1 LVLDWFLPAWNP
13 NFYLNLTKGQQL
25 PILSWVTR
33 VTNISRIELKSR
45 RITSHDVAKL
55 AGVSRTT
62 VSFVLNNVPG
72 VSISQATRQRVL
84 EAAKQLNYH
93 PHATGKKLASG
104 KSYTLGLVLLQNPE
118 QVFEDAFL
126 IQVLLGVEQAASRQG
141 FNVLLKPVAPDDNSG
156 YSRLINENHVDGIIL
171 SGPRQDDDEIVRLKS
186 EGVPIMLMGQLP
198 ESGIPF
204 VDVDAIE
211 GAAIAVRHLLEL
223 GRRRIAM
230 ITNASLNYI
239 SAQHRRSGYEQ
250 SIADSGLFL
259 EEELVREGDYT
270 PASGFRA
277 MQILLNLPR
286 RPDAVFI
293 ASDVVA
299 IGAIQAIKQA
309 GLRIPEDIAVV
320 GFDDVPL
327 SEYYDPPLTTL
338 RLPAFGLGWASGE
351 RLVRIIQGE
360 ELSQP
365 GLVLDSEL
373 VVRASSIGNTFSA

>member
-1 LVLDWFLPAWNP
+1 
-13 NFYLNLTKGQQL
+13 
-25 PILSWVTR
+25 
-33 VTNISRIELKSR
+33 
-45 RITSHDVAKL
+45 
-55 AGVSRTT
+55 
-62 VSFVLNNVPG
+62 
-72 VSISQATRQRVL
+72 
-84 EAAKQLNYH
+84 
-93 PHATGKKLASG
+93 
-104 KSYTLGLVLLQNPE
+104 
-118 QVFEDAFL
+118 
-126 IQVLLGVEQAASRQG
+126 
-141 FNVLLKPVAPDDNSG
+141 
-156 YSRLINENHVDGIIL
+156 
-171 SGPRQDDDEIVRLKS
+171 
-186 EGVPIMLMGQLP
+186 
-198 ESGIPF
+198 
-204 VDVDAIE
+204 
-211 GAAIAVRHLLEL
+211 
-223 GRRRIAM
+223 
-230 ITNASLNYI
+230 
-239 SAQHRRSGYEQ
+239 
-250 SIADSGLFL
+250 
-259 EEELVREGDYT
+259 
-270 PASGFRA
+270 